1 MRAQHLWKN
10 KEVMNSSAS
19 KTKTRE
25 RESVICLSDIRGK
38 QGGSSQ
44 QDKKDSP
51 FPLLNPIPQ
60 TINFEGTHA

>member
-1 MRAQHLWKN
+1 
-10 KEVMNSSAS
+10 MNSSAS

-51 FPLLNPIPQ
+51 FPLLNPLPQ
-60 TINFEGTHA
+60 TINVEGTHA

>member
-1 MRAQHLWKN
+1 
-10 KEVMNSSAS
+10 MNSFAS
-19 KTKTRE
+19 ETKIRE

-51 FPLLNPIPQ
+51 FPLLNPLPQ
-60 TINFEGTHA
+60 TINVGGTHA